1 MTVAVASKAVTA
13 VYYQLGAETWKKR
26 HHQHYHHHLTNIN
39 EYHWCFRNRHHVRY
53 ELKHEKL
60 HRTLYKYLRKSFA
73 AQVCHHHHQHLQNH
87 HYSNPGFHHLLSE
100 GRLETVSQGGAEWA
114 CPGARLHHHWS
125 SSSASEGSWSS
136 SSLSRTV
143 PGEGWGAG
151 DSLPCQGSKS
161 LGRQKRVERFAIKS
175 NSHWWT
181 KNFISCS
188 GAWSDGDSKWKSVDH
203 NTKKEMGLH
212 YMYIIFIYNTWDC
225 TTCL

>member
-73 AQVCHHHHQHLQNH
+73 AQVCHHHHQHSFKTITILIQAFITCSRKGDWRLSHKAEQNGLVQGHAYTITGH
-87 HYSNPGFHHLLSE
+87 HHQHQKDHH
-100 GRLETVSQGGAEWA
+100 RH
-114 CPGARLHHHWS
+114 CPGLFRVKAGEL
-125 SSSASEGSWSS
+125 G
-136 SSLSRTV
+136 TV
-143 PGEGWGAG
+143 CLVRVRNPWGDKNEWKG
-151 DSLPCQGSKS
+151 LP
-161 LGRQKRVERFAIKS
+161 S
-175 NSHWWT
+175 NQTPIDGQITS
-181 KNFISCS
+181 ISCS

-212 YMYIIFIYNTWDC
+212 YMYIIFIYYTWDC